1 MSNSKTKKKKTAQER
16 EVEIQSAKLFGKHVS
31 REKAIVLYVVTMLCC
46 AMPALMGIRLW
57 DQIPEIVPTGL
68 IGANGEDDSL
78 PRAVVAFGL
87 PAFMCLMNTI
97 CHGQLWFNQKKMT
110 LPSNAVR
117 LVGRWGFPII
127 SSLFCSGMIL
137 EATGEKLTLP
147 FVTPCVLS
155 LVLLMLGA
163 HVWDCPRDARVALR
177 FSFTERS
184 PIAWQAVHR
193 FAGWV
198 WMAVGL
204 AVLAITMITATS
216 TPLTAA
222 AVLLALAAPVLYG
235 HFFTTE

>member
-147 FVTPCVLS
+147 FVTPCVLG

-235 HFFTTE
+235 HLLAAK